1 MFASA
6 MPHCR
11 CNDFPAKNCGTPH
24 PLYGCT
30 IAAPIASGC
39 ARHARQYG
47 NSARARSTIV
57 ILFQLCFWV
66 SRKQKEMEE
75 KEGRKEDPKKKK
87 KERKENDHNQNNIRG
102 SLGAVAHLAA
112 QRCHLNSTVGSARKS
127 WHPRVSSAVVTSASV
142 WPSACT
148 PLATVALHSILRRAQ
163 CRWCRWQW
171 WRGWR
176 DATSI
181 GPRAS
186 NSLLHR

>member
-1 MFASA
+1 M
-6 MPHCR
+6 
-11 CNDFPAKNCGTPH
+11 
-24 PLYGCT
+24 
-30 IAAPIASGC
+30 
-39 ARHARQYG
+39 ARRILCMD
-47 NSARARSTIV
+47 ARSQHRLHQGVRDTH
-57 ILFQLCFWV
+57 V
-66 SRKQKEMEE
+66 STETVPAHAVLSSSKKKEREE
-75 KEGRKEDPKKKK
+75 KEGQKEGQKNKK

>member
-1 MFASA
+1 MIFQ
-6 MPHCR
+6 R
-11 CNDFPAKNCGTPH
+11 KTV
-24 PLYGCT
+24 
-30 IAAPIASGC
+30 
-39 ARHARQYG
+39 ARRILCMD
-47 NSARARSTIV
+47 ARSQHRLHQGVRDTHV
-57 ILFQLCFWV
+57 STETVPAHAVPSSFLFQLCFWV

-75 KEGRKEDPKKKK
+75 KEGQKEGQKNKK

-112 QRCHLNSTVGSARKS
+112 QRCHLNSTVGSARKG

-142 WPSACT
+142 WPSACI
-148 PLATVALHSILRRAQ
+148 PLATVALHPILRRAQ
-163 CRWCRWQW
+163 CRWCRWQR